1 MPIFSFNEPTTAN
14 KLVSM
19 QFYIIN
25 GNCTSLFN
33 QKNLILDKKIE
44 LRGNDMNKMLRAKEV
59 TCEASDT
66 NCFYV
71 TYNTS
76 KSSKEFKAVF
86 AETEDLAAK
95 LVMNK
100 FANVTNVVSV
110 KSLGA
115 IT

>member
-1 MPIFSFNEPTTAN
+1 
-14 KLVSM
+14 M

-76 KSSKEFKAVF
+76 KSSNEFKAVF

-95 LVMNK
+95 LVFNK
-100 FANVTNVVSV
+100 FANVTSVISV

>member
-1 MPIFSFNEPTTAN
+1 MPIFSFIEPTTAN

-19 QFYIIN
+19 QFFVIK

-33 QKNLILDKKIE
+33 PKNLILDKKIE

-76 KSSKEFKAVF
+76 ERCNEFKAVF

-100 FANVTNVVSV
+100 FANVTSVISV

>member
-1 MPIFSFNEPTTAN
+1 MLIFSFNEPTTAN

-44 LRGNDMNKMLRAKEV
+44 LRGDDMNKMLRAKEV

-76 KSSKEFKAVF
+76 KSSNEFKAVF
-86 AETEDLAAK
+86 AETEDLAAR
-95 LVMNK
+95 LVFNK

>member
-1 MPIFSFNEPTTAN
+1 MLIFSFNEPTTAN

-44 LRGNDMNKMLRAKEV
+44 LRGNDMNKMHRAKEV

-76 KSSKEFKAVF
+76 KSSNEFKAVF

-95 LVMNK
+95 LVLNK

>member
-1 MPIFSFNEPTTAN
+1 MLIFSFNEPTTAN

-76 KSSKEFKAVF
+76 KSSNEFKAVF
-86 AETEDLAAK
+86 AETEDLAAR
-95 LVMNK
+95 LVFNK